1 MTAPTRSLLAL
12 IAGLVAG
19 TAIAWAGNEYLN
31 AVVWV
36 LEPLGTLWVNA
47 VRMTIIPLVV
57 SLLLVS
63 VSAGG
68 ALGTVGRL
76 GGRALLFFMVVLAGI
91 GVMTALLAPAM
102 LAPLEID
109 PAAAAALR
117 ARAAE
122 TTGTVTES
130 VKGLPTPMQW
140 LVQLVPV
147 NPVGAAASG
156 AMLPLI
162 IFTLAL
168 AAALTRVET
177 SVRQSVTGFF
187 NAIAQAMLVIVGWLF
202 IVAPIGVFALG
213 LAVASRLGLAAV
225 GAVGWYIVVFSVLM
239 IIVGLAMYP
248 IVMIWGRV
256 GVRRFAAAA
265 APAQAI
271 AFSSRSSS
279 VALPAMILA
288 AREKLG
294 LPPVAV
300 NFVLPL
306 AVTLFRVS
314 VPVSMPLGALFL
326 AKLYGV
332 DISAGQLA
340 ALVATSVLLSFSVPP
355 IPSGSLFLIAPVL
368 AGAGIPAEG
377 LGILIAADAIPDLFK
392 TTAIV
397 TSHMTAAVVVGS
409 AAAESGTHET
419 VPPTP

>member
-1 MTAPTRSLLAL
+1 MSASSRAL
-12 IAGLVAG
+12 IALVAGLTAG
-19 TAIAWAGNEYLN
+19 TAIAWSGNEYLN
-31 AVVWV
+31 AIVWV

-47 VRMTIIPLVV
+47 VRMTIIPLVI

-76 GGRALLFFMVVLAGI
+76 GGRALLFFSVVLTGI
-91 GVMTALLAPAM
+91 GVVTALLAPAM

-109 PAAAAALR
+109 PAAAASLR

-122 TTGTVTES
+122 TTGTVNES

-140 LVQLVPV
+140 LVTLVPV
-147 NPVGAAASG
+147 NPIRAAADG

-162 IFTLAL
+162 IFTIAL
-168 AAALTRVET
+168 AAALTRVEA
-177 SVRQSVTGFF
+177 SVHQSLTGVF
-187 NAIAQAMLVIVGWLF
+187 NAVAHAMLIIVGWLF
-202 IVAPIGVFALG
+202 VVAPIGVFALG
-213 LAVASRLGLAAV
+213 LAVATRIGIAAV
-225 GAVGWYIVVFSVLM
+225 GAVGWYIVVFSILM

-256 GVRRFAAAA
+256 GVRRFATAA

-288 AREKLG
+288 ARDKLG
-294 LPPVAV
+294 LAPVQV

-332 DISAGQLA
+332 DITGSQLA

-397 TSHMTAAVVVGS
+397 TSHMTAAAVVGS
-409 AAAESGTHET
+409 RPARADPEVAAPSD
-419 VPPTP
+419 P